1 MHKIITA
8 VFMAASLPGLALGCG
23 CVDAPAA
30 QHITAD
36 IIANYKKNDADL
48 ARALANLGETVR
60 AGYTSSANAGED
72 LERVVRLKKEQ
83 AVTFQGIVFQAE
95 RASALAGLNGK
106 ITAKSAEAAL
116 KKAEMGA
123 VLKAMVLNQK
133 SIGE

>member
-1 MHKIITA
+1 MNKRVILSVMFIS
-8 VFMAASLPGLALGCG
+8 SLSYGCG
-23 CVDAPAA
+23 CVDAPQATVAA
-30 QHITAD
+30 NVMN
-36 IIANYKKNDADL
+36 ANYKEGDAAL

-123 VLKAMVLNQK
+123 VLKAMVLNQAPAW
-133 SIGE
+133 GE